1 MNQPDLLKTLR
12 AKAQHNIVIIVF
24 LVLAIAGTILSTLP
38 FHFIVGELVARIT
51 RNSFLVMSL
60 IIPIIAGIGLN
71 FGIVVG
77 AMAGQIALILITYW
91 GVNGI
96 GGITLAFALATPI
109 AVLFGWLTAG
119 LFNRTKGQEM
129 IAGLIVGFFAN
140 GVYQFI
146 FLFLVGKV
154 IPIAEGTPMLKPDG
168 IGLRNTISMGSRHGE
183 GIKYALDYIWRIN
196 LWVFILIAAGL
207 ALVWVGYK
215 VVPALIAQKKLP
227 SAPSAK
233 NESAL
238 SITLSSINWGLLI
251 TTLVG
256 IGISIFV
263 LTSENKHVKLL
274 ANIKVPVVTWAIIA
288 GLATFTTLIMKTK
301 LGQDFRAI
309 GQSQHIAAVSGI
321 RVNKT
326 RTVAVIIST
335 VLASWGQIIFLQNIG
350 TMNTYGSH
358 MQVGMFA
365 IAAILIGGA
374 SVSSA
379 KIQHALIGTV
389 LFHSVFIVSPT
400 AGKTLF
406 GDAQIGEFFRSFVV
420 YGVIGVSLALH
431 SWKRAKEK
439 ARLNLSD

>member
-1 MNQPDLLKTLR
+1 MNQPNYIKTLKS
-12 AKAQHNIVIIVF
+12 KAQHNIVIIVF
-24 LVLAIAGTILSTLP
+24 LILAIVGTMLSTLP
-38 FHFIVGELVARIT
+38 FHFIVGELVARVT

-91 GVNGI
+91 GIGGI
-96 GGITLAFALATPI
+96 GGITLAFFVSTPI
-109 AVLFGWLTAG
+109 AILFGWLTAG

-183 GIKYALDYIWRIN
+183 GIKYALDYIFRIN
-196 LWVFILIAAGL
+196 LWVFIIIVALCVLLWLI
-207 ALVWVGYK
+207 VGK
-215 VVPALIAQKKLP
+215 KLIKKEKLSLHQMPWSAIITALIGI
-227 SAPSAK
+227 
-233 NESAL
+233 AL
-238 SITLSSINWGLLI
+238 S
-251 TTLVG
+251 V
-256 IGISIFV
+256 FV
-263 LTSENKHVKLL
+263 LISPQKSVRLL
-274 ANIKVPVVTWAIIA
+274 ANIKVPIVTWAIIA
-288 GLATFTTLIMKTK
+288 GLATFTTLIMRTK

-309 GQSQHIAAVSGI
+309 GQNQHIAAVAGI
-321 RVNKT
+321 QVNRT
-326 RTVAVIIST
+326 RTVAVVIST

-431 SWKRAKEK
+431 SWKRSKEAKLEIQE
-439 ARLNLSD
+439 R

>member
-1 MNQPDLLKTLR
+1 MNQLNAIKHIR
-12 AKAQHNIVIIVF
+12 SKAQHNIVIIVF
-24 LVLAIAGTILSTLP
+24 LILAIIGTILSTLP
-38 FHFIVGELVARIT
+38 FHFIVGELVARVT

-96 GGITLAFALATPI
+96 GGITLAFLVSTPI
-109 AVLFGWLTAG
+109 AILFGWLTAG

-183 GIKYALDYIWRIN
+183 GIKYALDYIFRIN
-196 LWVFILIAAGL
+196 LWVFIIIVALCLLLWLI
-207 ALVWVGYK
+207 VGKK
-215 VVPALIAQKKLP
+215 VIKKEKLSLHHMPWGVIITALIGI
-227 SAPSAK
+227 
-233 NESAL
+233 AL
-238 SITLSSINWGLLI
+238 
-251 TTLVG
+251 
-256 IGISIFV
+256 SIFV
-263 LTSENKHVKLL
+263 LTSPQKSVRLL

-288 GLATFTTLIMKTK
+288 GLATFTTLIMRTK

-309 GQSQHIAAVSGI
+309 GQNQHIAAVSGI
-321 RVNKT
+321 QVNRT
-326 RTVAVIIST
+326 RTVAVVIST

-431 SWKRAKEK
+431 SWKRAKEAK
-439 ARLNLSD
+439 LEIQET